1 MADAPGTTAPPPST
15 TEAPPAAAPPQEPTT
30 DQQQPATGDE
40 LGEAGKKALE
50 AERARA
56 KEADKRAR
64 AAERELETHRQASM
78 TESEKAVAE
87 AEKRGEAKATEKLA
101 QRLVRSDFVA
111 AAARV
116 NPEFDAA
123 AVLDDLNLAKF
134 VGEDG
139 EPDAAAI
146 TKAVERLVPAAAGFR
161 PPSFDGGARTT
172 APAPAGMNG
181 LIRKAA
187 GRA

>member
-1 MADAPGTTAPPPST
+1 MPEPTTAPSAEPAPIAEPTAATPST
-15 TEAPPAAAPPQEPTT
+15 TEPQA
-30 DQQQPATGDE
+30 PATDV
-40 LGEAGKKALE
+40 LGEAGQKALE
-50 AERARA
+50 SERAAR
-56 KEADKRAR
+56 KEAEKQAKQFQ
-64 AAERELETHRQASM
+64 RELEQVRQASM
-78 TESEKAVAE
+78 SEAEKAVAE
-87 AEKRGEAKATEKLA
+87 AEKRGAATATATFAE
-101 QRLVRSDFVA
+101 RLVRSDFTA

-146 TKAVERLVPAAAGFR
+146 QKAVERLVPPSGAPR

-172 APAPAGMNG
+172 APASTGMNG
-181 LIRKAA
+181 LIRQAA